1 MIRSTLTLAAL
12 ALGLS
17 AASAEELKGTIKKVN
32 KDANRLTLTI
42 DGKDRILPVSKD
54 ASFVTVSSM
63 KGKKGKPKETVTPL
77 DGGLGALKE
86 GSVVTVLT
94 EKAGEKDEI
103 TSVKVGNGAN
113 QPAKKKK
120 TKKPKKTAERL
131 QPISTSAVASEE
143 LTTGKKAK
151 KADKAKG
158 KKGKKSAK
166 KKGKHANKKK
176 GAKGKKK

>member
-1 MIRSTLTLAAL
+1 MIRSMLTLTAL

-17 AASAEELKGTIKKVN
+17 AASAEELKGTIKKVSKEAN
-32 KDANRLTLTI
+32 KLTLTI
-42 DGKDRILPVSKD
+42 DGKDRTLPVSKD
-54 ASFVTVSSM
+54 ASFVTVSTT

-86 GSVVTVLT
+86 GSAVTVLT

-103 TSVKVGNGAN
+103 TSVKVGTGTTT
-113 QPAKKKK
+113 KKKA
-120 TKKPKKTAERL
+120 KKPKKTVELL
-131 QPISTSAVASEE
+131 QPISTAGES
-143 LTTGKKAK
+143 LTAGHKTK
-151 KADKAKG
+151 KADKAEG

-176 GAKGKKK
+176 GKKGKKK

>member
-1 MIRSTLTLAAL
+1 MIRSMLTLAAL

-32 KDANRLTLTI
+32 KDANKLTLTI
-42 DGKDRILPVSKD
+42 DGKDRTLPVSKD
-54 ASFVTVSSM
+54 ASFVTVSSA

-86 GSVVTVLT
+86 GSAVTVLT
-94 EKAGEKDEI
+94 EKAGEKDQI
-103 TSVKVGNGAN
+103 TSVKVGTGTTTG
-113 QPAKKKK
+113 KKKI
-120 TKKPKKTAERL
+120 KKPKKTAELL
-131 QPISTSAVASEE
+131 QPISTAGEN
-143 LTTGKKAK
+143 LTAGHNSK

-158 KKGKKSAK
+158 KKGKKAAK

-176 GAKGKKK
+176 GKTGKTK

>member
-1 MIRSTLTLAAL
+1 MLTLTAL

-17 AASAEELKGTIKKVN
+17 TASAEELKGTIKKVN
-32 KDANRLTLTI
+32 KEANRLTLTI
-42 DGKDRILPVSKD
+42 DGKDRMLPVSKD
-54 ASFVTVSSM
+54 ASFVTVSSA

-86 GSVVTVLT
+86 GSAVTVLT

-103 TSVKVGNGAN
+103 TSVKVGTGTTT
-113 QPAKKKK
+113 KKKA
-120 TKKPKKTAERL
+120 KKPKKTAELL
-131 QPISTSAVASEE
+131 QPISTNTATGEE
-143 LTTGKKAK
+143 LAVGKKAGQ

-176 GAKGKKK
+176 GKKGKKK